1 MGKQGTTAEPVSR
14 YLVKLSEH
22 LFETADQRATFLAAL
37 GQPPAFAP
45 TILWTKPKPVDIP
58 SELTPLAPLPWQPAF
73 VDRLLIGTRPGQHP
87 LHQSGHF
94 YCMDFSSVFAASV
107 LGAISDPI
115 ASVLDL
121 CAAPGGKGLYSW
133 VALQPKILLCNETV
147 RKRVKILIANLKRCG
162 AQQTRV
168 LNLDSAVLAEHLPQS
183 LDLVVVDAPCS
194 GQSLLAKGKKVPG
207 CCHPVTLKRN
217 ANRQKRILANGAQL
231 VRPGGYLAYMT
242 CTYAPQEN
250 EQVCQWLLK
259 KFPQFEPLVVPALAA
274 YRSQLTALPCYRL
287 FPQSGLGAG
296 AFAMVLRNT
305 EAGQG
310 RRLDEGFLQEQGWVL
325 TADRP

>member
-1 MGKQGTTAEPVSR
+1 MGKQATTTASR
-14 YLVKLSEH
+14 YLVKLSEQ
-22 LFETADQRATFLAAL
+22 LFETADQRTVFLDAL
-37 GQPPAFAP
+37 DRPPAFAP
-45 TILWTKPKPVDIP
+45 TILWTQPKPAALP
-58 SELTPLAPLPWQPAF
+58 PELTPLAPLPWQPIF
-73 VDRLLIGTRPGQHP
+73 VDRLALGTRPGQHE

-107 LGAISDPI
+107 LGAIADPI
-115 ASVLDL
+115 ESVLDL

-133 VALQPKILLCNETV
+133 VALQPKLLLCNETV

-162 AQQTRV
+162 AQQAKV
-168 LNLDSAVLAEHLPQS
+168 LSLDSAVLAEHLPQS

-217 ANRQKRILANGAQL
+217 ANRQKRILANAAQV

-259 KFPQFEPLVVPALAA
+259 KFPQFEPLVVPNLGA
-274 YRSQLTALPCYRL
+274 YRSQLTELPCYRL
-287 FPQSGLGAG
+287 LPQSGLGAG
-296 AFAMVLRNT
+296 AFAMLLRNT
-305 EAGQG
+305 EAG
-310 RRLDEGFLQEQGWVL
+310 EEQGLDQAFLEEQGYVL
-325 TADRP
+325 N